1 MLSLLRIYRQALID
15 AVNAN
20 RNDPGWLT
28 FRVVTFIAGGHRE
41 FT

>member
-1 MLSLLRIYRQALID
+1 MLLLLRIYRHALID

-28 FRVVTFIAGGHRE
+28 FRVVIFIAGGHRE